1 MEKKNLA
8 DAVLPSVEE
17 RYEWQSFLGL
27 LPVLDLSAVDPV
39 RYQRCMRAVWELREK
54 VTITRSALMVAC
66 GLAFHDSSLES
77 DLLLA
82 ALVRDEVLEPVPS
95 APFCFRVRAWLEFAN
110 TIDGNDANTTR
121 SSIERSAEP
130 VIQQL
135 ELPMDN
141 DRISF
146 RQGEERCNK

>member
-54 VTITRSALMVAC
+54 VTITRSALMDAC

-77 DLLLA
+77 DLPPQPERA
-82 ALVRDEVLEPVPS
+82 ARLNRDHADLS
-95 APFCFRVRAWLEFAN
+95 RR
-110 TIDGNDANTTR
+110 TR
-121 SSIERSAEP
+121 S
-130 VIQQL
+130 
-135 ELPMDN
+135 
-141 DRISF
+141 
-146 RQGEERCNK
+146 